1 MVMVVENGVGTTA
14 ERPDGYAVKALIGS
28 AMGYAMDGFDLL
40 ILAFLLGAIGA
51 DLGLTPAE
59 AASLATWTL
68 IGAVAG
74 GVLFGLMA
82 DRFGRVRV
90 LTWTILVFAVFTG
103 LSAFARGYED
113 LRLYRTIAGLGLG
126 GEFGIGMALVAEA
139 WPASMR
145 ARVSSYVGLGWQ
157 AGVLAAALIVPL
169 LLPRIGWRGMFALG
183 VLPALLCSI
192 CGAASPKSRRSS
204 SRAVGRRA
212 SPSAFVSWS
221 RMPQPRRR
229 ALASSSSAR
238 SRISAITAS

>member
-1 MVMVVENGVGTTA
+1 MRRCDLAAALGRRMVGPRRFRDRARHGRKGHRCGAERPALRQEDTGFVSLALWITPLAPGSAGASSIWSTRRFAARSLHSGHGSRRIGKMVMVVENGVGTTA

-90 LTWTILVFAVFTG
+90 LTWT
-103 LSAFARGYED
+103 
-113 LRLYRTIAGLGLG
+113 
-126 GEFGIGMALVAEA
+126 
-139 WPASMR
+139 
-145 ARVSSYVGLGWQ
+145 
-157 AGVLAAALIVPL
+157 
-169 LLPRIGWRGMFALG
+169 
-183 VLPALLCSI
+183 
-192 CGAASPKSRRSS
+192 
-204 SRAVGRRA
+204 
-212 SPSAFVSWS
+212 
-221 RMPQPRRR
+221 
-229 ALASSSSAR
+229 
-238 SRISAITAS
+238 